1 MKPLLAVIIIIIG
14 LVGYKLY
21 TDKQNQP
28 ATQST
33 NTTSAKAKAA
43 AATPVDIYIAK
54 RIKTDNTIFASGT
67 VVSNEEVELRSEVSG
82 RLVELNIREGSYVK
96 KGAVIARLSN
106 DDLQA
111 QLKKNQF
118 EEELANQIE
127 ARQKKLLE
135 IDAISKEEY
144 DLAVNKVNTLG
155 ADKEFIQ
162 VQLDRTQVMAPFSGK
177 IGFKNISEGAYITP
191 TTIIANLV
199 QTNPVKIDFS
209 VPEKYASKLV
219 RGQALTFKIDGN
231 DDIFEAKVTAIN
243 PKVDETLRT
252 LKARAIAS
260 NRKGN
265 LLPGMFVRV
274 EVPLQEKE
282 AIMIPS
288 QAIVPILK
296 GKKVYV
302 LKKGKATEALIRT
315 NLRTDKLVEVE
326 EGLVVGD
333 SIIISALM
341 SMRQGA
347 PVVVRDIIQ

>member
-1 MKPLLAVIIIIIG
+1 MKPLLAVIVIILA

-21 TDKQNQP
+21 SDNQEQQTKP
-28 ATQST
+28 TT
-33 NTTSAKAKAA
+33 TTSAKAKAT
-43 AATPVDIYIAK
+43 AATAVDVYVAK
-54 RIKTDNTIFASGT
+54 KIKTDNTIYASGT

-82 RLVELNIREGSYVK
+82 RLVELNIREGSYVE
-96 KGAVIARLSN
+96 KGTVIARLSDN
-106 DDLQA
+106 GILA

-144 DLAVNKVNTLG
+144 DLAVNKVNTLS
-155 ADKEFIQ
+155 ADKELLQ
-162 VQLDRTQVMAPFSGK
+162 VQMARTKVVAPFSGR
-177 IGFKNISEGAYITP
+177 IGFKNISEGAYLTP
-191 TTIIANLV
+191 STVIGNLV
-199 QTNPVKIDFS
+199 QTNPVRIDFS
-209 VPEKYASKLV
+209 VPEKYASKLT
-219 RGQALTFKIDGN
+219 RGQALTFTVDGN
-231 DDIFEAKVTAIN
+231 YEIFTAKVTAIN
-243 PKVDETLRT
+243 PKVDESLRT
-252 LKARAIAS
+252 LKARAVAS
-260 NRKGN
+260 NRSGN
-265 LLPGMFVRV
+265 LLPGMFVSV
-274 EVPLQEKE
+274 NVPLQQKE

-302 LKKGKATEALIRT
+302 MRDGVATEAIINT

-326 EGLVVGD
+326 EGLVEGD
-333 SIIISALM
+333 TIIITALM

>member
-1 MKPLLAVIIIIIG
+1 MKPLLAVIVIILA
-14 LVGYKLY
+14 LVGYKLF
-21 TDKQNQP
+21 TDKQDQP
-28 ATQST
+28 AKQNTS
-33 NTTSAKAKAA
+33 TTSAKAKAA
-43 AATPVDIYIAK
+43 ASTPVDIYIAK

-82 RLVELNIREGSYVK
+82 RLVELNIREGSFVK
-96 KGAVIARLSN
+96 KGAVIARLAN

-155 ADKEFIQ
+155 ADKEFLQ
-162 VQLDRTQVMAPFSGK
+162 VQMARTQVMAPFSGK

-219 RGQALTFKIDGN
+219 RGQELTFKIDGN
-231 DDIFEAKVTAIN
+231 DDIFQAKVTAIN
-243 PKVDETLRT
+243 PKVDESLRT

-260 NRKGN
+260 NSKGN

-274 EVPLQEKE
+274 EVPLQAKE

-302 LKKGKATEALIRT
+302 LRNGKATEAIINT

-326 EGLVVGD
+326 EGLVEGD